1 MTITDMIQLA
11 GGVALFLYGMTIMGA
26 GLEKVAGG
34 KMQSILQKLTSSTIR
49 GILLGTFI
57 TGIIQSSAGTIVI
70 VIGLVNSGIMALP
83 QAVGVIMGANIGTTV
98 TGQLI
103 RLADISGDSLLLTV
117 IQPKTFS
124 PVVAFVGMILYVFYK
139 APKKR
144 NMGQIMM
151 GFGILFTGMFQMESA
166 VAGLRESELFV
177 NLFTKLQNPVLGLL
191 AGLAVTVAIQSSSAS
206 VGILQALSSTGVV
219 TWGNAF
225 PIILGTHIGTTFT
238 PMVAAVGASKG
249 AKRSAVIHLYFNLI
263 SSVVFLAGIYLIK
276 CTIGVPFWNE
286 ILNKGS
292 IANIHTLSSVVAT
305 ICFIPFT
312 KVLIWLAEHTVRDKP
327 GEEQDLSMPVLDERL
342 LTSPAVAIQQAQ
354 NAVEKMAARA
364 ARNYRAAMPLLA
376 GYKDDAA
383 AVVNQ
388 REDLIDRMEVTLT
401 NYLIKISDR
410 ELGEMESH
418 RVNSLLAFVT
428 EVERIG
434 DYAIN
439 VTERAAEMR
448 DKELSFSDQAQRELQ
463 MLGDAIGEIIDLT
476 VQAMHNGETVTAA
489 QVEPLEETVD
499 TICETL
505 RTRHIQRLKEGK
517 CQLESGIIFLD
528 VLTNLE
534 RISDHCSNIAARLL
548 GMESDSELDP
558 HALKKAMH
566 NGDTKGYDDALNQYR
581 KKYLQVLAEG

>member
-1 MTITDMIQLA
+1 MSIFNLFTLM
-11 GGVALFLYGMTIMGA
+11 GGLALFLYGMNLMGES
-26 GLEKVAGG
+26 LEQQAGG
-34 KMQSILQKLTSSTIR
+34 KLQVILSKLSDNPLK
-49 GILLGTFI
+49 GFLLGLGVTAV
-57 TGIIQSSAGTIVI
+57 IQSSSATTVMVVGF
-70 VIGLVNSGIMALP
+70 VNSGIMQLH
-83 QAVGVIMGANIGTTV
+83 QAVGIIMGSNVGTTV
-98 TGQLI
+98 TSWLLSLTGIQGDSFWVKMLKPSSFGPI
-103 RLADISGDSLLLTV
+103 LAFAGIILAMFCKSSKKKGVGNILLGFFILMTGMEFMSSSMKPLADMPWFSSLFLH
-117 IQPKTFS
+117 FS
-124 PVVAFVGMILYVFYK
+124 NPILGV
-139 APKKR
+139 
-144 NMGQIMM
+144 
-151 GFGILFTGMFQMESA
+151 
-166 VAGLRESELFV
+166 
-177 NLFTKLQNPVLGLL
+177 L
-191 AGLAVTVAIQSSSAS
+191 AGAALTAIIQSSSAS

-448 DKELSFSDQAQRELQ
+448 DKELNFSDQAQRELQ